1 MKKAVIQVVTQTA
14 ETAFPPTIKLVC
26 KRSAVCILPT
36 SSSRISESSILNG
49 QNLAILVIRTFSSK
63 HFKVK
68 LTSFIKKMQKIR
80 LQAEFGATVLVCA
93 KALNCLGPV
102 LVTNVFVASVLCSY
116 NIKGRRKSLTIAMK
130 TVLITGNPWKGLR
143 KLKELVDHPWESLV
157 QSKKQ
162 NPLSTFQLLT
172 PPPPSRGNHW

>member
-130 TVLITGNPWKGLR
+130 TVLITGNP
-143 KLKELVDHPWESLV
+143 
-157 QSKKQ
+157 
-162 NPLSTFQLLT
+162 
-172 PPPPSRGNHW
+172 